1 MTLLRVPKFYPE
13 FRCVGSACS
22 DNCCIGWEINI
33 DPKTLTFYKSV
44 QGPLGDFW
52 LRPGT
57 ADLQTVAGLAASG
70 ELRTDIGE
78 VYPFGQFRDA
88 FVTFEARA
96 TRGKT
101 VIEFEGSS

>member
-1 MTLLRVPKFYPE
+1 MVIAGNGQVTSIADYRARDQFGGQFV
-13 FRCVGSACS
+13 
-22 DNCCIGWEINI
+22 
-33 DPKTLTFYKSV
+33 
-44 QGPLGDFW
+44 W